1 MGPFMLK
8 KRLNRDKVRR
18 FLSRKHEL
26 KFKVLKS
33 ILYFNLN
40 QLKLIGYIYNVLASY
55 NTDSFFSRVN
65 NICIV
70 TGRQSGVYKHFKLSR
85 IQLRDSKYKLFG
97 LRKSSW

>member
-1 MGPFMLK
+1 MLK
-8 KRLNRDKVRR
+8 KKLNRDNIRR
-18 FLSRKHEL
+18 LLSKKHEL

-40 QLKLIGYIYNVLASY
+40 QLKLYGYIYSILSNY
-55 NTDSFFSRVN
+55 NRDSFFCRVN
-65 NICIV
+65 NICIT